1 MQDNLCH
8 PYILSTVVLSDIHN
22 AADLAPSLHTL
33 NHFSCHFAEEKRREG
48 SMGSS
53 GTELLYFSFGRI
65 YNIKVE
71 AILNKVVWWKQG
83 VQYMY
88 VAFGKVKPTWFSI
101 SLYSTTGG
109 GFPSHLEVLGGRE
122 VGEGGQ

>member
-1 MQDNLCH
+1 
-8 PYILSTVVLSDIHN
+8 
-22 AADLAPSLHTL
+22 
-33 NHFSCHFAEEKRREG
+33 
-48 SMGSS
+48 MGSS

-83 VQYMY
+83 VLYMY
-88 VAFGKVKPTWFSI
+88 VAFGKVKPKWFSI

-109 GFPSHLEVLGGRE
+109 RQPRKKQLPSPLLTRGFPSHLGVLGGRE